1 MKKLV
6 VIIPARKGS
15 KRLKNKNYLT
25 LGSKKL
31 VERTILFAKKLVNV
45 KCIIL
50 STDSHKIKKI
60 GEKLKILAPWIRPK
74 RLSKDNSST
83 LGVVLHA
90 SDWYEKNV
98 SKIDSILLLQPTTP
112 FRNLKFFKKMI
123 KKFFRN
129 KNNNLVSVHKIDR
142 EKISKKNLLFKKKV
156 INGNKKENYK
166 INGSLY
172 LISLKQLRKKKKFIN
187 NRSFG
192 VPISSEKFQL
202 DIDYLKDLKKA
213 KTYVNN

>member
-1 MKKLV
+1 
-6 VIIPARKGS
+6 
-15 KRLKNKNYLT
+15 
-25 LGSKKL
+25 
-31 VERTILFAKKLVNV
+31 
-45 KCIIL
+45 
-50 STDSHKIKKI
+50 
-60 GEKLKILAPWIRPK
+60 
-74 RLSKDNSST
+74 
-83 LGVVLHA
+83 
-90 SDWYEKNV
+90 
-98 SKIDSILLLQPTTP
+98 
-112 FRNLKFFKKMI
+112 MI